1 MPAAALHAPR
11 STKRVMPSP
20 SGRSARHVSGA
31 EVQRKLRR
39 TEARA
44 LTLERR
50 AGQLEQKLDD
60 ERVASATTL
69 DEAVELVEAW
79 QGTALAAQNRV
90 KENRE
95 LAARARE
102 LARMLRDVDDAAL
115 KREQPDGR
123 TVGDLLADA
132 EARLLAAL
140 VENDR
145 SLLDADDDDPKE
157 RLASAKAKLSAPS
170 WLPKDLLKAPWDK

>member
-1 MPAAALHAPR
+1 LLSRVIEPKLKKLVRSSAA
-11 STKRVMPSP
+11 
-20 SGRSARHVSGA
+20 
-31 EVQRKLRR
+31 RR
-39 TEARA
+39 RA

-102 LARMLRDVDDAAL
+102 LARMLRDVDEAAL

-170 WLPKDLLKAPWDK
+170 WLPKDLPKAPWDK